1 MLFNLLIGTLVVAG
15 LVFGVVSLAGSKSVL
30 ALREAAVTPMPDD
43 VASTYFLAP
52 RAGGV
57 ADPHTVENLGFQP
70 VGAYKMTGGAGPTVI
85 VAWRKTAEDTFLC
98 IYQVTTQQGT
108 QEATDF
114 VSLSQ
119 EGGMLTTGS
128 NKGGQLLPSTKRG
141 HYLQTFET
149 FSLSEL
155 WKKHEAGLAILKKS
169 VGFVPRQPSGNL
181 HEIIA
186 ASIHE
191 QVAAVQQI
199 PLWKLKLPFW
209 YFVRQNVR
217 HNKSI
222 KKLYGDLA

>member
-1 MLFNLLIGTLVVAG
+1 MLVNLLIGILVVG
-15 LVFGVVSLAGSKSVL
+15 ILVFAVVSVAGSKSVL
-30 ALREAAVTPMPDD
+30 ALREATVTPMPDD
-43 VASTYFLAP
+43 VASTYFLPP

-57 ADPHTVENLGFQP
+57 ADPLTVENLGFQP

-85 VAWRKTAEDTFLC
+85 VAWRKPEEDTFLC
-98 IYQVTTQQGT
+98 IYQVTVQETT
-108 QEATDF
+108 QEATDY
-114 VSLSQ
+114 VTLSQ

-128 NKGGQLLPSTKRG
+128 NKGGQLLPSSKRG

-155 WKKHEAGLAILKKS
+155 WKKHEAGLATLKKS
-169 VGFVPRQPSGNL
+169 TGFVPRHPAGKL

-186 ASIHE
+186 ESIHQ
-191 QVAAVQQI
+191 QVAAVEQI

-209 YFVRQNVR
+209 FFIRQNVR